1 MPQLERM
8 AGGITVNEKTRDSL
22 LNYRGEKEL
31 EDWTGERILMQP
43 EKYKELLD
51 ESNMGEI
58 QAYTMM
64 IKNLLGQNSEIVSTE
79 TIIGNDFDPTD
90 GDVIRRTQVAKQLE
104 WLASLD
110 EMGPNN
116 FSIVSFANDRDG
128 IHPLVTWMV
137 FNDKKGERN
146 WEPLGVNNRLWQY
159 VVEDGMFANKD
170 EDGDPLI
177 PKEDAENNDW
187 WPNRLNQFL
196 EEMEKETGVLGFVVS
211 FTGPSYSELFSESLN
226 WKEWPEILLSE

>member
-1 MPQLERM
+1 MKLEPKIRE
-8 AGGITVNEKTRDSL
+8 AL

-31 EDWTGERILMQP
+31 KDWTGETIEMMP
-43 EKYKELLD
+43 AKYKELLSD
-51 ESNMGEI
+51 SNMGEI

-90 GDVIRRTQVAKQLE
+90 GEVIRRTQIAAQLE

-110 EMGPNN
+110 EMGPND
-116 FSIVSFANDRDG
+116 FSIVSFANDSDG
-128 IHPLVTWMV
+128 IHPLLTWMV
-137 FNDKKGERN
+137 FNDKNGERT
-146 WEPLGVNNRLWQY
+146 WKELGVNNRLWQY

-177 PKEDAENNDW
+177 PEENVEDSSW
-187 WPNRLNQFL
+187 WPIRLKQFL
-196 EEMEKETGVLGFVVS
+196 EEMEEGTGVLGFVVG
-211 FTGPSYSELFSESLN
+211 FKGQIYPELFSESLN
-226 WKEWPEILLSE
+226 WKEWPDVFLSE

>member
-1 MPQLERM
+1 MKQEPKIRE
-8 AGGITVNEKTRDSL
+8 AL

-31 EDWTGERILMQP
+31 EDWTGETIEMMP
-43 EKYKELLD
+43 AKYKELLS

-64 IKNLLGQNSEIVSTE
+64 IKNLLGQNSKIVSTE

-90 GDVIRRTQVAKQLE
+90 GDVIRRTQIAAQLE

-110 EMGPNN
+110 EMGPND
-116 FSIVSFANDRDG
+116 FSIVSFANDKDG
-128 IHPLVTWMV
+128 IHPLITWMV
-137 FNDKKGERN
+137 FNDKNGERT
-146 WEPLGVNNRLWQY
+146 WKELGVNNRLWQY

-177 PKEDAENNDW
+177 PEENVEDKDW
-187 WPNRLNQFL
+187 WPKRLEQFL
-196 EEMEKETGVLGFVVS
+196 EEMRTETGVLGFVVS
-211 FTGPSYSELFSESLN
+211 FTGPNYPELFSESLN
-226 WKEWPEILLSE
+226 WKEWPDVLFS

>member
-1 MPQLERM
+1 M
-8 AGGITVNEKTRDSL
+8 AGGITVNEKTSFSILDSL

-43 EKYKELLD
+43 EKYKELLSD
-51 ESNMGEI
+51 SNMGEL

-64 IKNLLGQNSEIVSTE
+64 IKNLLGQNSEIGSTE
-79 TIIGNDFDPTD
+79 TIIGNDFDPTN
-90 GDVIRRTQVAKQLE
+90 GDVIMRTRVAKQLE

-110 EMGPNN
+110 EMGPND

-128 IHPLVTWMV
+128 IQPLLTWMV

-146 WEPLGVNNRLWQY
+146 WEPLGVNNRLWRY

-170 EDGDPLI
+170 DDGDSLI
-177 PKEDAENNDW
+177 PEEDVEDNDW
-187 WPNRLNQFL
+187 WAKRLKEFL
-196 EEMEKETGVLGFVVS
+196 EKMEEENGVLGFVVS
-211 FTGPSYSELFSESLN
+211 FTGPSYPELFFESLN
-226 WKEWPEILLSE
+226 WKVWPEVLLSE